1 MSHVTYKTSPWAEI
15 VKLYSK
21 AVIGPGS
28 RFEPMFILL
37 QQIASSRYADRLYGN
52 KSMLDLLI
60 VQTPEYDPDGEILK
74 ISYAPD
80 RCEFTFEHQETSS
93 TLYTRWT
100 RKCTVEHGFS
110 TFERFLQL
118 KNWFV
123 VEKPSIGPS

>member
-15 VKLYSK
+15 VKLYSR
-21 AVIGPGS
+21 AVIGSGS
-28 RFEPMFILL
+28 RFEPMLILL
-37 QQIASSRYADRLYGN
+37 QQIASSRYADWLYGN

-80 RCEFTFEHQETSS
+80 LCEFTFEHQETSS
-93 TLYTRWT
+93 ILYKRWT
-100 RKCTVEHGFS
+100 RKCTAEDAFQ

-118 KNWFV
+118 KKWFLE
-123 VEKPSIGPS
+123 EKKADH